1 MREIVA
7 FDDLLA
13 VQPVRSALYVS
24 SGADTKALIFTD
36 PAFLRE
42 RGAAALGEIGVY
54 VYIDAN
60 MALDDASA
68 KLGFRD
74 ARTTIETGAVER
86 GTLFGLPAARL
97 AVDLRTDHG
106 ERSVVV
112 VRVHAT
118 NEAFSA
124 AARAGAWVP
133 TVFIGVGDGCR
144 FGGNEHCTNKLTR
157 WGARAEDAARVS
169 VSRWWITDHFGD
181 AVVPRQLGV
190 GAVVTSTEAG
200 FPFSFRKV
208 ALLSTDW
215 GTYVLMPTI

>member
-74 ARTTIETGAVER
+74 ARTTIETGAEEM
-86 GTLFGLPAARL
+86 TLPSL
-97 AVDLRTDHG
+97 
-106 ERSVVV
+106 SVAE
-112 VRVHAT
+112 AT
-118 NEAFSA
+118 S
-124 AARAGAWVP
+124 AWVP
-133 TVFIGVGDGCR
+133 AVGT
-144 FGGNEHCTNKLTR
+144 FQ
-157 WGARAEDAARVS
+157 V
-169 VSRWWITDHFGD
+169 
-181 AVVPRQLGV
+181 
-190 GAVVTSTEAG
+190 
-200 FPFSFRKV
+200 KV
-208 ALLSTDW
+208 
-215 GTYVLMPTI
+215 